1 MMKSPFLVDEIS
13 ILARNNDLRKEKG
26 VVKAVDKSTGPK
38 QMRTHMN
45 TELRPWLLVIT
56 GDFYGMR
63 NIPCLWGDLLV
74 LKTGITRA
82 ITADH
87 PIELNPSHSDSGKSC
102 EINYCFR

>member
-45 TELRPWLLVIT
+45 TEL
-56 GDFYGMR
+56 
-63 NIPCLWGDLLV
+63 
-74 LKTGITRA
+74 
-82 ITADH
+82 
-87 PIELNPSHSDSGKSC
+87 SHG
-102 EINYCFR
+102 Y